1 MGDQQ
6 DGVQL
11 AGMIVNSIYF
21 FVYGATASYTLW
33 RFSKIL
39 DLFTVALMS
48 VYIVALGCKPYVS
61 HSVAV
66 KVVFWT
72 TFFIL
77 KQNPQNGGDVTITA
91 FHQVFGLLISCV
103 CLLILQLFVFKM

>member
-1 MGDQQ
+1 MGEQQ
-6 DGVQL
+6 DVVQL

-48 VYIVALGCKPYVS
+48 VYIVAIGCMSYTPHNV
-61 HSVAV
+61 
-66 KVVFWT
+66 
-72 TFFIL
+72 L
-77 KQNPQNGGDVTITA
+77 
-91 FHQVFGLLISCV
+91 
-103 CLLILQLFVFKM
+103 